1 MHCYFLPEPV
11 DEFLW
16 SALNMPHKSLR
27 LLAMCVTVVAAFAG
41 LPMLGATRA
50 ADTPPKRPRTVIWDG
65 DHLASLRA
73 GEAKTNS
80 RYSDDLK
87 RLRKNAEIARK
98 RGPYSVVNKNEVAP
112 SGDKHDYL
120 SYARYWWPDPD
131 KRDGMPY
138 IRRDGKTNKDLLN
151 KGDRETIGM
160 LYDDVETLALAGYLL
175 NDDRSA
181 KHAALLL
188 RTWFFDPATRMNP
201 NLRYGQA
208 IPGRNDGRGSGILD
222 TRHFIRICDAV
233 ALLGETDAWSDR
245 DQASLVAW
253 MKQYLDWLQNDP
265 RGKDEGDEKNNH
277 GSWYDAQVAAIA
289 MFVGERET
297 ARQIVKN
304 AKVKRIASCI
314 EPNGEQPAELERTKG
329 LHYCVFSL
337 SAMSVLARIGE
348 QLDEDLWNYK
358 SDDGRSLRRGLD
370 FVLPYMTGQK
380 AWPHKQIDEMSVS
393 PSDVGLFF
401 MSTRRYHDQRY
412 LRAIDRELSTP
423 EKFQYGPLVFSAE

>member
-1 MHCYFLPEPV
+1 MSQQTLVKIGTCFI
-11 DEFLW
+11 
-16 SALNMPHKSLR
+16 SL
-27 LLAMCVTVVAAFAG
+27 AVCAG
-41 LPMLGATRA
+41 LHVPSPSRA
-50 ADTPPKRPRTVIWDG
+50 ADTSTTPPRTVVWDG
-65 DHLASLRA
+65 AHLVSLRA
-73 GEAKTNS
+73 GEAKTNP

-87 RLRKNAEIARK
+87 RLRKNAEIACK
-98 RGPYSVVNKNEVAP
+98 RGPYSVVNKAEVAP

-120 SYARYWWPDPD
+120 SYARYWWPDPH
-131 KRDGMPY
+131 KPDGMPY
-138 IRRDGKTNKDLLN
+138 IRRDGKTNKDLLS

-188 RTWFFDPATRMNP
+188 RTWFINPATKMNP

-233 ALLGETDAWSDR
+233 ALLNETGEWSEQ
-245 DQASLVAW
+245 DQAAFVAW
-253 MKQYLDWLQNDP
+253 MKQYLDWLRNDP
-265 RGKDEGDEKNNH
+265 QGKDEGNEKNNH

-297 ARQIVKN
+297 ARQVVKN
-304 AKVKRIASCI
+304 AKVKRIAGCI

-348 QLDEDLWNYK
+348 QLDEDLWNYR

-370 FVLPYMTGQK
+370 YVLPYMTGQK
-380 AWPHKQIDEMSVS
+380 EWPYKQIDEMSVS

-401 MSTRRYHDQRY
+401 LAARRYHDSRY
-412 LRAIDRELSTP
+412 LRAIDRDLRDP
-423 EKFQYGPLVFSAE
+423 AKFQYGPLVFPGE